1 MSSDRYTSLTGGH
14 GFSEGGFTSGGVIP
28 PPPVL
33 FAYILQGLR
42 IKEPSRTPSE
52 TWFAF
57 VSLLP
62 PFAAM
67 YVVYNIIVRVTAEVK
82 LFLVYKGKII
92 RAGMFRAARLAV
104 RFLRIWSCRACEM
117 KIPQTA
123 SDYVFGMTGAL
134 KGGVAAAQLRG
145 QRRCCERV
153 GGGGHSAAKG

>member
-1 MSSDRYTSLTGGH
+1 MFHR
-14 GFSEGGFTSGGVIP
+14 F
-28 PPPVL
+28 
-33 FAYILQGLR
+33 
-42 IKEPSRTPSE
+42 
-52 TWFAF
+52 
-57 VSLLP
+57 LLIV
-62 PFAAM
+62 AM

-153 GGGGHSAAKG
+153 GGHSAAKG